1 MTNSTSFVHVS
12 FSIKLKLER
21 SPGKEVFISKSPE
34 AVKCKMD
41 MLTDKHYLSSACE
54 TFQRIKDELRHI
66 TATVKYD
73 EISPKHM
80 MSPYME
86 MMADYFKMKM
96 MTSSQ
101 CSAKLD
107 QSKRSQPGHVKIY
120 LAASTPDD
128 DVFEL
133 VLRVRLKRC
142 VCGSKMLNERLA
154 IFQIH
159 RNSFFC

>member
-1 MTNSTSFVHVS
+1 M
-12 FSIKLKLER
+12 
-21 SPGKEVFISKSPE
+21 
-34 AVKCKMD
+34 
-41 MLTDKHYLSSACE
+41 
-54 TFQRIKDELRHI
+54 KDELRHI

-101 CSAKLD
+101 CSARLD
-107 QSKRSQPGHVKIY
+107 QSKRSQPGHVKIF
-120 LAASTPDD
+120 LAASTPAD

-133 VLRVRLKRC
+133 VFPVHFIATVC
-142 VCGSKMLNERLA
+142 VIISTAQRANHLENRG
-154 IFQIH
+154 
-159 RNSFFC
+159 